1 MYSIKHLRILAI
13 SLFLVG
19 RVSSNAL
26 WRRTLKDYGQC
37 PFTNAVE
44 EGRIKDP
51 ELKETSGLVQSHKN
65 YGVFYAI
72 QDSLNPDPVYAINK
86 EGDLLGEC
94 NKNIY
99 YLFTC
104 VFQYIQIQIIK

>member
-1 MYSIKHLRILAI
+1 MYSIKHLSILAI

-86 EGDLLGEC
+86 EGDLLGE
-94 NKNIY
+94 
-99 YLFTC
+99 F
-104 VFQYIQIQIIK
+104 YIRYILHMHMYQNFNTSKFK